1 MLSANN
7 SFFHT
12 EPKSFIVLDLSLS
25 QQNQRRKNMSETNLP
40 FNEKI
45 YPKNAQVSS
54 GEKLRHEWEK
64 SIKNPQEFWAEKA
77 KAIDWIKTWDK
88 VLDDSNPPFYKW
100 FQGGILNITHNA
112 LDRHVKTQRK
122 NKLAYI
128 WEGELGEVRTYTY
141 YQLYREVNKLAKV
154 FKDFGLKKGDR
165 VAVYL
170 PVIPE
175 LPITLLATAR
185 VGGIHMVVFSG
196 FSAEALADR
205 INDCGAKILV
215 TVDGSYRRGKMV
227 AIKDNADRALPN
239 TPTVEKVI
247 VVKRTGQEI
256 QMKDGRDVW
265 YQEALAKAGATA
277 YVEPEPMQ
285 ATDPLFILYTSGT
298 TGKPKGVQHGIGGYL
313 VWAYWTLKWGFNPNE
328 EDIWWCTAD
337 IGWITGHTYN
347 VYAPLSAGVTSLIF
361 EGTPDYPAQDRWW
374 DIIERHGVTIL
385 YTTPTAIR
393 MFMKF
398 GEEWINKHDLST
410 LRLLGTVGEPINPE
424 AWKWYYRIIGKEKLA
439 IVDTWWQTET
449 GGYMIAP
456 LPGIELVPLKPGS
469 ATYPLPSVQTE
480 VYDEKGQ
487 PTKAGNKGFLVVK
500 TPWPGMLQTLW
511 KNPERF
517 KQTYFGRWPNT
528 YYTGDYAVKDPDGYF
543 WLLGRA
549 DEVLK
554 VAGHRIGTVEL
565 ESALVS
571 HHAVSEA
578 AVMGKEDAVKGEVP
592 VAFVVLRSGFTP
604 SEELRAELVKHIRT
618 TIGPI
623 ATPDAI
629 VIVNKLPKTR
639 SGKIMRRLLKAVLV
653 GAPLGDVSTL
663 EDEGSVED
671 IKATYEEL
679 RKQLTK

>member
-1 MLSANN
+1 
-7 SFFHT
+7 
-12 EPKSFIVLDLSLS
+12 
-25 QQNQRRKNMSETNLP
+25 MSETSLP
-40 FNEKI
+40 FNEKFC
-45 YPKNAQVSS
+45 PSNTKVSS
-54 GEKLRHEWEK
+54 GEKLRQEWEK

-77 KAIDWIKTWDK
+77 KAIDWYKPFDK

-100 FQGGILNITHNA
+100 FPGGILNITYNA
-112 LDRHVKTQRK
+112 LDRHIKTHRK

-128 WEGELGEVRTYTY
+128 WEGEMGEIKTYSY
-141 YQLYREVNKLAKV
+141 YQLYKEVNKLAKV
-154 FKDFGLKKGDR
+154 LKDFGLKKGDR

-185 VGGIHMVVFSG
+185 IGGIHTVVFSG

-205 INDCGAKILV
+205 INDSGAKILV
-215 TVDGSYRRGKMV
+215 TADGSYRRGRII
-227 AIKDNADRALPN
+227 AIKDNADRALQA
-239 TPTVEKVI
+239 TPSVEKVI

-256 QMKDGRDVW
+256 PMKEGRDVW
-265 YQEALAKAGATA
+265 FHEALAKAGENA
-277 YVEPEPMQ
+277 YVEPEHMQ

-298 TGKPKGVQHGIGGYL
+298 TGKPKGVQHGTGGYL

-347 VYAPLSAGVTSLIF
+347 VYAPLALGVTSLLF

-374 DIIERHGVTIL
+374 NIIEKHGVTII

-398 GEEWINKHDLST
+398 GEEWINKHNLST

-424 AWKWYYRIIGKEKLA
+424 AWKWYYRVIGKEKLA

-449 GGYMIAP
+449 GGYMISP
-456 LPGIELVPLKPGS
+456 VPGIELVPLKPGS
-469 ATYPLPSVQTE
+469 ATFPLPSVQAE

-487 PTKAGNKGFLVVK
+487 PAKAGNKGFLVVK

-511 KNPERF
+511 KDSERF
-517 KQTYFGRWPNT
+517 KQTYFGRWLNT
-528 YYTGDYAVKDPDGYF
+528 YYTGDYAVKDLEGYL

-571 HHAVSEA
+571 HPSVSEA

-592 VAFVVLRSGFTP
+592 VAFVVLRSGFSP
-604 SEELRAELVKHIRT
+604 SEELRADLVKHIRT

-663 EDEGSVED
+663 EDEASVED

-679 RKQLTK
+679 RKHFAK

>member
-1 MLSANN
+1 
-7 SFFHT
+7 
-12 EPKSFIVLDLSLS
+12 
-25 QQNQRRKNMSETNLP
+25 MSENSLP
-40 FNEKI
+40 FNEKYRPPTAKI
-45 YPKNAQVSS
+45 SS
-54 GEKLRHEWEK
+54 GAKLQQEWEK
-64 SIKNPQEFWAEKA
+64 SIKNPNEFWAEKA
-77 KAIDWIKTWDK
+77 KAIDWYKKWNT

-100 FQGGILNITHNA
+100 FQGGTLNITYNA
-112 LDRHVKTQRK
+112 LDRHIKTPKK
-122 NKLAYI
+122 NMLAYI
-128 WEGELGEVRTYTY
+128 WEGELGEIKTYSY
-141 YQLYREVNKLAKV
+141 YQLYKEVNKLAKTL
-154 FKDFGLKKGDR
+154 KDFGLKKGDR

-185 VGGIHMVVFSG
+185 LGGIHAVVFSG

-205 INDCGAKILV
+205 INDSGAKILV
-215 TVDGSYRRGKMV
+215 TVDGSYRRGKTV
-227 AIKDNADRALPN
+227 AIKDNADRALQN
-239 TPTVEKVI
+239 TPTIEKVI
-247 VVKRTGQEI
+247 VVKRTGQPI
-256 QMKDGRDVW
+256 QMKEGRDIW
-265 YQEALAKAGATA
+265 YHEALTKAGANA

-298 TGKPKGVQHGIGGYL
+298 TGKPKGVQHGTGGYL

-347 VYAPLSAGVTSLIF
+347 VYAPLSLGITSLLF

-385 YTTPTAIR
+385 YTTPTAVR

-398 GEEWINKHDLST
+398 GEDWINKHDLST

-424 AWKWYYRIIGKEKLA
+424 AWKWYYRVIGKEKLA
-439 IVDTWWQTET
+439 IIDTWWQTET
-449 GGYMIAP
+449 GGYMISP
-456 LPGIELVPLKPGS
+456 LSGIELIALKPGS
-469 ATYPLPSVQTE
+469 ATKPLPSIYAD

-487 PTKAGNKGFLVVK
+487 PAKAGNKGFLVVK

-511 KNPERF
+511 KDPERY
-517 KQTYFGRWPNT
+517 KQTYFGRWPNI

-571 HHAVSEA
+571 HPAVSEA

-604 SEELRAELVKHIRT
+604 SEELRADLVKHIRT

-629 VIVNKLPKTR
+629 IFANKLPKTR

-653 GAPLGDVSTL
+653 GAPLGDTSTL
-663 EDEGSVED
+663 EDEASVED

-679 RKQLTK
+679 RKQLAK

>member
-1 MLSANN
+1 
-7 SFFHT
+7 
-12 EPKSFIVLDLSLS
+12 
-25 QQNQRRKNMSETNLP
+25 MSETSLP

-45 YPKNAQVSS
+45 YPTNAKISS
-54 GEKLRHEWEK
+54 GEKLQQEWEK
-64 SIKNPQEFWAEKA
+64 SLKNPEEFWAEKA
-77 KAIDWIKTWDK
+77 KAIDWIKKWDK
-88 VLDDSNPPFYKW
+88 VLDDTNPPFYKW
-100 FQGGILNITHNA
+100 FQGGILNITYNT
-112 LDRHVKTQRK
+112 LDRHIKTPK
-122 NKLAYI
+122 KDKLAYI
-128 WEGELGEVRTYTY
+128 WEGELGETKTYTY
-141 YQLYREVNKLAKV
+141 QQLYTEVNQLAKTL
-154 FKDFGLKKGDR
+154 KTLGLKKGDR

-185 VGGIHMVVFSG
+185 LGGIHTVVFSG
-196 FSAEALADR
+196 FSADALADR
-205 INDCGAKILV
+205 INDSGAKILV
-215 TVDGSYRRGKMV
+215 TVDGSYRRGKTIP
-227 AIKDNADRALPN
+227 IKDNADRALQN

-247 VVKRTGQEI
+247 VVKRTNQQI
-256 QMKDGRDVW
+256 QMKENRDIW
-265 YQEALAKAGATA
+265 YHEALDKAGANA

-298 TGKPKGVQHGIGGYL
+298 TGKPKGVQHGTGGYI

-337 IGWITGHTYN
+337 IGWITGHTYS
-347 VYAPLSAGVTSLIF
+347 VYAPLALGTTSLLF

-385 YTTPTAIR
+385 YTTPTAVR

-398 GEEWINKHDLST
+398 GEDWINKHNLST

-424 AWKWYYRIIGKEKLA
+424 AWKWYYRVIGKEKLP
-439 IVDTWWQTET
+439 IIDTWWQTET

-456 LPGIELVPLKPGS
+456 LSGIELIPLKPGS
-469 ATYPLPSVQTE
+469 ATKPLPSIQAE

-487 PTKAGNKGFLVVK
+487 PAKTGNKGFLVIK

-511 KNPERF
+511 KDPERY
-517 KQTYFGRWPNT
+517 KQTYFGRWPNV
-528 YYTGDYAVKDPDGYF
+528 YYTGDYAVKDPEGYF

-571 HHAVSEA
+571 HPAVSEA

-604 SEELRAELVKHIRT
+604 SEELRADLVKHIRT

-629 VIVNKLPKTR
+629 IIANKLPKTR

-653 GAPLGDVSTL
+653 GAPLGDTSTL
-663 EDEGSVED
+663 EDEASVED

-679 RKQLTK
+679 RKQLAK

>member
-1 MLSANN
+1 
-7 SFFHT
+7 
-12 EPKSFIVLDLSLS
+12 
-25 QQNQRRKNMSETNLP
+25 MSEASLP

-45 YPKNAQVSS
+45 FPSNTKISS
-54 GEKLRHEWEK
+54 GEKLRQEWEK
-64 SIKNPQEFWAEKA
+64 SINNPQEFWAGKA
-77 KAIDWIKTWDK
+77 KAIDWFKPWNK
-88 VLDDSNPPFYKW
+88 VLDDSDPPFYKW
-100 FQGGILNITHNA
+100 FQGGILNISYNA
-112 LDRHVKTQRK
+112 LDRHVKTPRK
-122 NKLAYI
+122 DKLAYI
-128 WEGELGEVRTYTY
+128 WEGEMGEVKTYTY
-141 YQLYREVNKLAKV
+141 HQLYSEVNKLAKV
-154 FKDFGLKKGDR
+154 LKDSGLKKGDR

-175 LPITLLATAR
+175 LPITLLAIAR
-185 VGGIHMVVFSG
+185 IGGIHTVVFSG
-196 FSAEALADR
+196 FSADALADR
-205 INDCGAKILV
+205 INDSGAKILV
-215 TVDGSYRRGKMV
+215 TVDGSYRRGKIV
-227 AIKDNADRALPN
+227 AIKDNADRALQN
-239 TPTVEKVI
+239 APTVEKVI
-247 VVKRTGQEI
+247 VVKRTGQDI
-256 QMKDGRDVW
+256 QMKDGRDIW
-265 YQEALAKAGATA
+265 YYDALTQAGENA

-298 TGKPKGVQHGIGGYL
+298 TGKPKGVQHGIGGFL

-328 EDIWWCTAD
+328 EDVWWCTAD

-347 VYAPLSAGVTSLIF
+347 VYAPLSLGITSLLF

-374 DIIERHGVTIL
+374 NIIEKHGVTIL

-410 LRLLGTVGEPINPE
+410 LRLLGSVGEAINPE
-424 AWKWYYRIIGKEKLA
+424 AWKWYYRVIGKEKLA
-439 IVDTWWQTET
+439 VVDTWWQTET
-449 GGYMIAP
+449 GGYMISP

-469 ATYPLPSVQTE
+469 ATFPLPSVEAE

-487 PTKAGNKGFLVVK
+487 PAQTGNKGFLVIK

-511 KNPERF
+511 KDPERF
-517 KQTYFGRWPNT
+517 KQTYFGRWPSV
-528 YYTGDYAVKDPDGYF
+528 YYTGDYAVKDPEGYF

-571 HHAVSEA
+571 HPAVSEA
-578 AVMGKEDAVKGEVP
+578 AVMGKEDPVKGEVP

-604 SEELRAELVKHIRT
+604 SDELRADLVKHIRT

-629 VIVNKLPKTR
+629 VIANKLPKTR

-653 GAPLGDVSTL
+653 GAPLGDTSTL
-663 EDEGSVED
+663 EDEASVED

-679 RKQLTK
+679 RKQLAK

>member
-1 MLSANN
+1 
-7 SFFHT
+7 
-12 EPKSFIVLDLSLS
+12 
-25 QQNQRRKNMSETNLP
+25 MSENSLP
-40 FNEKI
+40 FNEKYRPSTAKI
-45 YPKNAQVSS
+45 SS
-54 GEKLRHEWEK
+54 GAKLQQEWEK
-64 SIKNPQEFWAEKA
+64 SVKSPQEFWAEKA
-77 KAIDWIKTWDK
+77 KAIDWYKKWDK
-88 VLDDSNPPFYKW
+88 ALDDSNPPFYKW
-100 FQGGILNITHNA
+100 FQGGILNITYNA
-112 LDRHVKTQRK
+112 LDRHVKTPKK
-122 NKLAYI
+122 NTLAYI
-128 WEGELGEVRTYTY
+128 WEGELGEIKTYSY
-141 YQLYREVNKLAKV
+141 YQLYKEVNKLAKV
-154 FKDFGLKKGDR
+154 FKEYGLKKGDR

-185 VGGIHMVVFSG
+185 IGGIHAVVFSG

-205 INDCGAKILV
+205 INDSGAKILV
-215 TVDGSYRRGKMV
+215 TVDGSYRRGKTV
-227 AIKDNADRALPN
+227 AIKDNADRALQN
-239 TPTVEKVI
+239 APTVEKVI
-247 VVKRTGQEI
+247 VVKRTGQPI
-256 QMKDGRDVW
+256 QMKEGRDIW
-265 YQEALAKAGATA
+265 SHEACAKAGGNA

-347 VYAPLSAGVTSLIF
+347 VYAPLSMGITSLLF

-385 YTTPTAIR
+385 YTTPTAVR

-398 GEEWINKHDLST
+398 GEDWINKHDLST

-424 AWKWYYRIIGKEKLA
+424 AWKWYYRVIGKEKLA
-439 IVDTWWQTET
+439 IIDTWWQTET
-449 GGYMIAP
+449 GGYMISP
-456 LPGIELVPLKPGS
+456 LSGIELVPLKPGS
-469 ATYPLPSVQTE
+469 ATKPLPSIYAD

-487 PTKAGNKGFLVVK
+487 PAKTGNKGFLVVK

-511 KNPERF
+511 KDPERF
-517 KQTYFGRWPNT
+517 KQTYFGRWPNI

-571 HHAVSEA
+571 HPAVSEA

-592 VAFVVLRSGFTP
+592 VAFVVLRGGFTP
-604 SEELRAELVKHIRT
+604 SEELRADLVKQIRT

-629 VIVNKLPKTR
+629 IFANKLPKTR

-653 GAPLGDVSTL
+653 GAPLGDTSTL
-663 EDEGSVED
+663 EDEASVED

-679 RKQLTK
+679 RKQLAK